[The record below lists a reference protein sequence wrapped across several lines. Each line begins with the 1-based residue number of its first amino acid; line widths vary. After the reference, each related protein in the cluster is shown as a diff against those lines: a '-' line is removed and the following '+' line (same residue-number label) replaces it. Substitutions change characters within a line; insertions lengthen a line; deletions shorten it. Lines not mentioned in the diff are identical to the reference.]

1 MAARKAVRILGFDPG
16 SRRTGFGVVD
26 LSAGGRLTYVA
37 SGSIV
42 LGALAFNERLRKLYT
57 MAGSLVR
64 EQAPDEVSIERVF
77 MHRNADS
84 ALKLG
89 HARAALICATFA
101 DELPVFEYAA
111 REVKQTVTGSG
122 GAAKAQVAHMV
133 CRLLGVHGEMGPDAA
148 DALAIAIC
156 HANLRSRPEAA
167 LMAGRS

>member
-1 MAARKAVRILGFDPG
+1 MATPQVVRILGFDPG
-16 SRRTGFGVVD
+16 SRRTGFGVIER
-26 LSAGGRLTYVA
+26 SAGGRLTYVA

-42 LGALAFNERLRKLYT
+42 LGALAFNDRLRRLYST
-57 MAGSLVR
+57 ASALVR
-64 EQAPDEVSIERVF
+64 EQAPDEISIERVF

-101 DELPVFEYAA
+101 DDVPVFEYAA

-122 GAAKAQVAHMV
+122 AAAKSQVAHMV
-133 CRLLGVHGEMGPDAA
+133 CRLLGVQGDLGADAA

-156 HANLRSRPEAA
+156 HAHCRSRPKLDATAE
-167 LMAGRS
+167 RS